1 MAKFKY
7 SMQNILDIKIKLEN
21 QAKNEFAEANAKYQL
36 EQDKLQELVLKRLRY
51 EEILKNSLSGDL
63 DIRNINNCKN
73 DIGSIKSIIRTQ
85 LANVKKADDEL
96 EQKRMSLNELMKD
109 RKTHEKLKE
118 KTFEEFQKEEKDSE
132 SKEID
137 ELVSYNYNS

>member
-36 EQDKLQELVLKRLRY
+36 EQDKLQELVIKRLRY

-85 LANVKKADDEL
+85 LANVKKAEDEL